1 NMIRTRA
8 FMPDITESGPALVE
22 RYRNERLIELAYEG
36 QRFFDVRR
44 WLIADKSY
52 SNALGID
59 ILHKLKSDH
68 TTYESPVY
76 TVKSVQDRAW
86 NPRFYLFP
94 LELNEIGRNDKLIQN
109 PLY

>member
-1 NMIRTRA
+1 MIRKRA
-8 FMPDITESGPALVE
+8 FMPSITESGAALIT

-52 SNALGID
+52 TNAIGIK
-59 ILHKLKSDH
+59 ILQKLNPDH
-68 TTYESPVY
+68 VTYGATEY
-76 TVKSVQDRAW
+76 TVYSVQDRAW
-86 NPRFYLFP
+86 NSRFYLFP
-94 LELNEIGRNDKLIQN
+94 LALDEVSRNTKLVQN